1 MLTREEKAR
10 QLLHAMTAIDDRY
23 IAEAAPENTE
33 HSAAS
38 EETVKSETI
47 VPMKHTDV
55 EKMNMDAQKEAEAP
69 AKADMPDE
77 DRHSEPKVLYM
88 KPQKRW
94 KPMGI
99 IAAAA
104 VLVIGFGA
112 YMKTEKASNSMA
124 PVAFVTGG
132 TDRTRAIDGEAE
144 SAAAGAD
151 QDSAGAAAMGRS
163 SRMETGTDPGV
174 AAAENEPE
182 MAAEAAPYADQGTK
196 EVDGRARMKSSVT
209 ETGAAPEAA
218 SADAPMSMQIANPW
232 SEFNSLEEA
241 EADAGVE
248 ITLPESYQGFDHRIY
263 RAMHRQMIE
272 VIYQDADGREGF
284 RIRKSRDF
292 GNISGDYTRYDQEK
306 TLEIGDRFV
315 VTRGNGDAISVA
327 RWGNLSLNLSYAICV
342 AEDQHFTED
351 DIRSLVED
359 IDPDIRETGTTRRK
373 SDVFQPDPDAETI
386 DPAKQPLY

>member
-1 MLTREEKAR
+1 MVTREEKAR
-10 QLLHAMTAIDDRY
+10 QLLHAMTEIDDRY

-33 HSAAS
+33 HIAAS
-38 EETVKSETI
+38 EEAVKTETV
-47 VPMKHTDV
+47 VPMKHADV
-55 EKMNMDAQKEAEAP
+55 EKMNMDAQKEPEAP

-77 DRHSEPKVLYM
+77 DHHSEPKVLYM

-132 TDRTRAIDGEAE
+132 TDRARVIDGGGEAE
-144 SAAAGAD
+144 SAAAGA
-151 QDSAGAAAMGRS
+151 GAMGRS
-163 SRMETGTDPGV
+163 SRMETGADPGV

-182 MAAEAAPYADQGTK
+182 MAAEAAPYADQDTK
-196 EVDGRARMKSSVT
+196 EVDGRARMKSAVT

-232 SEFNSLEEA
+232 SEFDSLEEA

-292 GNISGDYTRYDQEK
+292 GDISGDYTRYDQEK

-315 VTRGNGDAISVA
+315 ETRGNGDEISVA

>member
-1 MLTREEKAR
+1 MVTREEKAR
-10 QLLHAMTAIDDRY
+10 QLLHAMTEIDDHF

-38 EETVKSETI
+38 EEAVKSKTV

-55 EKMNMDAQKEAEAP
+55 EKTKTDV
-69 AKADMPDE
+69 PDE
-77 DRHSEPKVLYM
+77 DHHSEPKVLYM

-144 SAAAGAD
+144 SAAASAD
-151 QDSAGAAAMGRS
+151 QDSAGAGAMGRS
-163 SRMETGTDPGV
+163 SRMEAGVDPGV
-174 AAAENEPE
+174 TAAEGDPE
-182 MAAEAAPYADQGTK
+182 MAAEATPYADQGTK
-196 EVDGRARMKSSVT
+196 EVDGSARMKSSVT

-232 SEFNSLEEA
+232 SEFDTLEEA
-241 EADAGVE
+241 ESDAGIE
-248 ITLPESYQGFDHRIY
+248 IELPESYQGFNHRIY
-263 RAMHRQMIE
+263 RSMHRQMIE

-292 GNISGDYTRYDQEK
+292 GDISGDYTRYDQEK

-315 VTRGNGDAISVA
+315 ETRGNGDEISVA
-327 RWGNLSLNLSYAICV
+327 RWGNLSLNLSYAICA
-342 AEDQHFTED
+342 AEDQHFTEN
-351 DIRSLVED
+351 DIWSLVED

-373 SDVFQPDPDAETI
+373 SDVFQLDPDAETI

>member
-10 QLLHAMTAIDDRY
+10 QLLHAMTEIDDRY

-33 HSAAS
+33 RSADL
-38 EETVKSETI
+38 EEAVRTETG
-47 VPMKHTDV
+47 VPMKHAGVGKT
-55 EKMNMDAQKEAEAP
+55 KMDTQKETE
-69 AKADMPDE
+69 
-77 DRHSEPKVLYM
+77 EPKVLYM
-88 KPQKRW
+88 KPQRRSW

-124 PVAFVTGG
+124 PVEFVTGE
-132 TDRTRAIDGEAE
+132 TDMARAIDGEAE

-163 SRMETGTDPGV
+163 SRMETDGDPGV
-174 AAAENEPE
+174 AAAEHEPE
-182 MAAEAAPYADQGTK
+182 MAAEAVPYADQGTM
-196 EVDGRARMKSSVT
+196 EVDGSARMKSAVT
-209 ETGAAPEAA
+209 ETGATPEEAA
-218 SADAPMSMQIANPW
+218 SSDAPMSMQIVNPW
-232 SEFNSLEEA
+232 SEFDSLEEA

-292 GNISGDYTRYDQEK
+292 GDISGDFTRYDQEK

-315 VTRGNGDAISVA
+315 ETRGNGDEISVA
-327 RWGNLSLNLSYAICV
+327 RWGNLSQNLSYAICV
-342 AEDQHFTED
+342 AGDQHFTED

-359 IDPDIRETGTTRRK
+359 IDPYIRETGTIRRK
-373 SDVFQPDPDAETI
+373 ADAFQPDPDAETI

>member
-10 QLLHAMTAIDDRY
+10 QLLHAMTEIDDRY
-23 IAEAAPENTE
+23 IAEAAPGNTE

-38 EETVKSETI
+38 EEAVKSETV

-55 EKMNMDAQKEAEAP
+55 EKTKTDV
-69 AKADMPDE
+69 PDE
-77 DRHSEPKVLYM
+77 DHHSEPKVLYM

-132 TDRTRAIDGEAE
+132 TDRTRAIDDEAE

-151 QDSAGAAAMGRS
+151 QDSVGAGAMGRS
-163 SRMETGTDPGV
+163 SRMETGADPGV

-182 MAAEAAPYADQGTK
+182 MAAEATPYADQGTK
-196 EVDGRARMKSSVT
+196 EVDGSERMKSSVT

-232 SEFNSLEEA
+232 SEFDSLEEA
-241 EADAGVE
+241 ESDAGIE
-248 ITLPESYQGFDHRIY
+248 IELPESYQGFNHRIY
-263 RAMHRQMIE
+263 RSMHRQMIE

-292 GNISGDYTRYDQEK
+292 GDISGDYTRYDQEK

-342 AEDQHFTED
+342 AEDQHFTEN

-359 IDPDIRETGTTRRK
+359 IDPDIRETGTARRK

>member
-1 MLTREEKAR
+1 MVTKEEKAR
-10 QLLHAMTAIDDRY
+10 QLLHAMTEIDDRY

-38 EETVKSETI
+38 EEAVKSETI
-47 VPMKHTDV
+47 VPMKHADV
-55 EKMNMDAQKEAEAP
+55 EKTKTDV
-69 AKADMPDE
+69 PDE
-77 DRHSEPKVLYM
+77 DHHSEPKVLYM

-132 TDRTRAIDGEAE
+132 TDRARVIDGEAE

-151 QDSAGAAAMGRS
+151 QDSAGAGAMGRS
-163 SRMETGTDPGV
+163 SRMETGADPGV

-182 MAAEAAPYADQGTK
+182 IAAEAAPYADQDTM

-232 SEFNSLEEA
+232 SEFDSLEEA

-248 ITLPESYQGFDHRIY
+248 ITLPESYQGFNHRIY
-263 RAMHRQMIE
+263 RSMHRQMIE

-292 GNISGDYTRYDQEK
+292 GDISGDYTRYDQEK

-315 VTRGNGDAISVA
+315 ETRGNGDEISVA
-327 RWGNLSLNLSYAICV
+327 RWGNLSLNLSYAISV
-342 AEDQHFTED
+342 AEDQHFTEN

-373 SDVFQPDPDAETI
+373 SDIFQPDPDAETI

>member
-1 MLTREEKAR
+1 MVTREEKAR
-10 QLLHAMTAIDDRY
+10 QLLHAMTEIDDRY

-38 EETVKSETI
+38 EEAVKSKTI
-47 VPMKHTDV
+47 VPMKHADV
-55 EKMNMDAQKEAEAP
+55 EKTKTDV
-69 AKADMPDE
+69 PDE
-77 DRHSEPKVLYM
+77 DHHSEPKVLYM

-132 TDRTRAIDGEAE
+132 TDRARVIDGEAE

-151 QDSAGAAAMGRS
+151 QDSAGAGAIGRS
-163 SRMETGTDPGV
+163 SRMETGADPGV

-182 MAAEAAPYADQGTK
+182 MAAEAAPYADQGTN

-232 SEFNSLEEA
+232 SEFDSLEEA
-241 EADAGVE
+241 ETDAGVE
-248 ITLPESYQGFDHRIY
+248 ITLPESYQGFNHRIY
-263 RAMHRQMIE
+263 RSMHRQMIE

-292 GNISGDYTRYDQEK
+292 GDISGDYTRYEQEK

-315 VTRGNGDAISVA
+315 ETRGNGDEISVA

-342 AEDQHFTED
+342 AGDQHFTED

>member
-1 MLTREEKAR
+1 MVTREEKAR
-10 QLLHAMTAIDDRY
+10 QLLHAMTEIEDRY

-38 EETVKSETI
+38 EEAVKSETV

-55 EKMNMDAQKEAEAP
+55 EKTKTDV
-69 AKADMPDE
+69 PDE
-77 DRHSEPKVLYM
+77 DHHSEPKVLYM

-124 PVAFVTGG
+124 PVAFIAGAESEMA
-132 TDRTRAIDGEAE
+132 RAVEDGQK
-144 SAAAGAD
+144 SAAA
-151 QDSAGAAAMGRS
+151 
-163 SRMETGTDPGV
+163 
-174 AAAENEPE
+174 
-182 MAAEAAPYADQGTK
+182 
-196 EVDGRARMKSSVT
+196 
-209 ETGAAPEAA
+209 
-218 SADAPMSMQIANPW
+218 ADAPMSMQIANPW
-232 SEFNSLEEA
+232 SEFDTLEEA
-241 EADAGVE
+241 ESDAGIE
-248 ITLPESYQGFDHRIY
+248 IELPESYQGFNHRIY
-263 RAMHRQMIE
+263 RSMHRQMIE

-292 GNISGDYTRYDQEK
+292 GDISGDYTRYDQEK

-315 VTRGNGDAISVA
+315 ETRGNGDEISVA

-342 AEDQHFTED
+342 AEDQHFTEN

>member
-1 MLTREEKAR
+1 MVTREEKAR
-10 QLLHAMTAIDDRY
+10 QLLHAMTEIDDRY

-38 EETVKSETI
+38 EEAVKSETI
-47 VPMKHTDV
+47 VPMKHADV
-55 EKMNMDAQKEAEAP
+55 EKTKTDV
-69 AKADMPDE
+69 PDE
-77 DRHSEPKVLYM
+77 DHHSEPKVLYM

-124 PVAFVTGG
+124 PVAFITGAESEMA
-132 TDRTRAIDGEAE
+132 RAVEDGQK
-144 SAAAGAD
+144 SAAAG
-151 QDSAGAAAMGRS
+151 
-163 SRMETGTDPGV
+163 V
-174 AAAENEPE
+174 
-182 MAAEAAPYADQGTK
+182 DQGTA
-196 EVDGRARMKSSVT
+196 DGNARMKSSVT

-232 SEFNSLEEA
+232 SEFDSLEEA

-248 ITLPESYQGFDHRIY
+248 ITLPESYQGFNHRIY

-292 GNISGDYTRYDQEK
+292 GDISGDYTRYDQEK

-315 VTRGNGDAISVA
+315 ETRGNGDEISVA

>member
-1 MLTREEKAR
+1 MVTREEKAR
-10 QLLHAMTAIDDRY
+10 QLLHAMTEIDDRY

-33 HSAAS
+33 LSAAS
-38 EETVKSETI
+38 EEAVKSETV
-47 VPMKHTDV
+47 VPMKHADV
-55 EKMNMDAQKEAEAP
+55 EKTDV
-69 AKADMPDE
+69 PDE
-77 DRHSEPKVLYM
+77 DHHSEPKVLYM

-124 PVAFVTGG
+124 PVAFVTDG
-132 TDRTRAIDGEAE
+132 TDKTRAIDGEAE

-163 SRMETGTDPGV
+163 SRMETGANPGV

-182 MAAEAAPYADQGTK
+182 MAAEAAPYADQGTN
-196 EVDGRARMKSSVT
+196 EVDGRARMKSSVA

-218 SADAPMSMQIANPW
+218 SSDAPMSMQIANPW
-232 SEFNSLEEA
+232 SEFDTLEEA
-241 EADAGVE
+241 ESDAGIE
-248 ITLPESYQGFDHRIY
+248 IELPESYQGFNHRIY
-263 RAMHRQMIE
+263 RSMHRQMIE

-292 GNISGDYTRYDQEK
+292 GDISGDYTRYDQEK

-342 AEDQHFTED
+342 AEDQHFTEN

-359 IDPDIRETGTTRRK
+359 IDPDIRETGTARRK

>member
-10 QLLHAMTAIDDRY
+10 QLLHAMTEIDDRY

-38 EETVKSETI
+38 EEAVKSETV

-55 EKMNMDAQKEAEAP
+55 EKTKTDV
-69 AKADMPDE
+69 PDE
-77 DRHSEPKVLYM
+77 DHHSEPKVLYV

-132 TDRTRAIDGEAE
+132 TDRTRVIDGEAE

-151 QDSAGAAAMGRS
+151 QDSAGAGAMGRS
-163 SRMETGTDPGV
+163 SRMETGADPGV
-174 AAAENEPE
+174 AEAEGDPE
-182 MAAEAAPYADQGTK
+182 MAAEATPYADQGTK
-196 EVDGRARMKSSVT
+196 EVDGSARMKSSVT

-232 SEFNSLEEA
+232 SEFDSLEEA

-248 ITLPESYQGFDHRIY
+248 ITLPESYQGFNHRIY
-263 RAMHRQMIE
+263 RSMHRQMIE

-292 GNISGDYTRYDQEK
+292 GDISGDYTRYDQEK

-315 VTRGNGDAISVA
+315 ETRGNGDEISVA
-327 RWGNLSLNLSYAICV
+327 RWGNLNLNLSYAICV

-351 DIRSLVED
+351 DIRSLV
-359 IDPDIRETGTTRRK
+359 K
-373 SDVFQPDPDAETI
+373 TI
-386 DPAKQPLY
+386 A

>member
-1 MLTREEKAR
+1 MVTREEKAR
-10 QLLHAMTAIDDRY
+10 QLLHAMTEIEDRY

-33 HSAAS
+33 HSVAS
-38 EETVKSETI
+38 KEAVKSETV
-47 VPMKHTDV
+47 VPMKHADV
-55 EKMNMDAQKEAEAP
+55 EKTDV
-69 AKADMPDE
+69 PDE
-77 DRHSEPKVLYM
+77 DHHSEPKVLYM

-163 SRMETGTDPGV
+163 SRMETGADPGV

-182 MAAEAAPYADQGTK
+182 MAAEAAPYADQGTN
-196 EVDGRARMKSSVT
+196 EVDGRARMKSAVT

-218 SADAPMSMQIANPW
+218 SSDAPMSMQIANPW
-232 SEFNSLEEA
+232 SEFDTLEEA

-248 ITLPESYQGFDHRIY
+248 ITLPESYQGFNHRIY
-263 RAMHRQMIE
+263 RSMHRQMIE

-292 GNISGDYTRYDQEK
+292 GDISGDYTRYDQEK

-342 AEDQHFTED
+342 AEDQHFTEN

-359 IDPDIRETGTTRRK
+359 IDPDIRETGTARRK

>member
-1 MLTREEKAR
+1 MVTREEKAR
-10 QLLHAMTAIDDRY
+10 QLLHAMTEIEDRY

-33 HSAAS
+33 RSAAL
-38 EETVKSETI
+38 EGAVKTETG
-47 VPMKHTDV
+47 VPMKHANV
-55 EKMNMDAQKEAEAP
+55 EKTKMDVS
-69 AKADMPDE
+69 DE
-77 DRHSEPKVLYM
+77 DHHSEPKVLYM

-315 VTRGNGDAISVA
+315 ETRGNGDEISVA

>member
-1 MLTREEKAR
+1 MVTREGKAR
-10 QLLHAMTAIDDRY
+10 QLLHAMTEIDDRY

-38 EETVKSETI
+38 EEAVKSETV
-47 VPMKHTDV
+47 VPIKHTDV
-55 EKMNMDAQKEAEAP
+55 EKTKTDV
-69 AKADMPDE
+69 PDE
-77 DRHSEPKVLYM
+77 DHHSEPKVLYM
-88 KPQKRW
+88 KPQKRR

-124 PVAFVTGG
+124 PVAF
-132 TDRTRAIDGEAE
+132 
-144 SAAAGAD
+144 
-151 QDSAGAAAMGRS
+151 SAGAES
-163 SRMETGTDPGV
+163 
-174 AAAENEPE
+174 E
-182 MAAEAAPYADQGTK
+182 MARAVE
-196 EVDGRARMKSSVT
+196 DGQKS
-209 ETGAAPEAA
+209 AA

-232 SEFNSLEEA
+232 SDFDSLEEA
-241 EADAGVE
+241 EADAGIE

-292 GNISGDYTRYDQEK
+292 GDISGDYTRYDQEK

-315 VTRGNGDAISVA
+315 ETRGNGDEISVA
-327 RWGNLSLNLSYAICV
+327 RWGNLSLNLSYAISV

>member
-1 MLTREEKAR
+1 MVTREEKAR
-10 QLLHAMTAIDDRY
+10 QLLHAMTEIDDRY

-38 EETVKSETI
+38 EEAVKSETV

-55 EKMNMDAQKEAEAP
+55 EKTKTDV
-69 AKADMPDE
+69 PDE
-77 DRHSEPKVLYM
+77 DHHSEPKVLYV

-124 PVAFVTGG
+124 PVAFVTDG
-132 TDRTRAIDGEAE
+132 TDKTRAIDGEAE

-163 SRMETGTDPGV
+163 SRMETGANPGV

-218 SADAPMSMQIANPW
+218 SSDAPMSMQIANPW
-232 SEFNSLEEA
+232 SEFDTLEEA

-248 ITLPESYQGFDHRIY
+248 ITLPESYQGFNHRIY
-263 RAMHRQMIE
+263 RSMHRQMIE

-292 GNISGDYTRYDQEK
+292 GDISGDYTRYDQEK

-315 VTRGNGDAISVA
+315 ETRGNGDEISVA

-351 DIRSLVED
+351 DIRSLVDD

>member
-1 MLTREEKAR
+1 MVTREEKAR
-10 QLLHAMTAIDDRY
+10 QLLHAMTEIDDRY

-38 EETVKSETI
+38 EEAVKTETI
-47 VPMKHTDV
+47 VLMKHADV
-55 EKMNMDAQKEAEAP
+55 EKTKTDV
-69 AKADMPDE
+69 PDE
-77 DRHSEPKVLYM
+77 DHHSESKVLYM

-144 SAAAGAD
+144 SAAAAAD
-151 QDSAGAAAMGRS
+151 QDSAGAGAMGRS
-163 SRMETGTDPGV
+163 SRMETGADPGV
-174 AAAENEPE
+174 AVAENEPE
-182 MAAEAAPYADQGTK
+182 MAAEAAPYADQGTN

-218 SADAPMSMQIANPW
+218 SSDAPMSMQIANPW
-232 SEFNSLEEA
+232 SEFDTLEEA
-241 EADAGVE
+241 ESDAGIE
-248 ITLPESYQGFDHRIY
+248 IELPESYQGFNHRIY

-292 GNISGDYTRYDQEK
+292 GDISGDYTRYDQEK

-315 VTRGNGDAISVA
+315 ETRGNGDEISVA
-327 RWGNLSLNLSYAICV
+327 RWGNLSLNLSYAIC
-342 AEDQHFTED
+342 AEEDQHFTEN

-373 SDVFQPDPDAETI
+373 SDIFQPDPDTETI

>member
-1 MLTREEKAR
+1 MVTREEKAR
-10 QLLHAMTAIDDRY
+10 QLLHAMTEIDDRY

-38 EETVKSETI
+38 EEAVKSETV

-55 EKMNMDAQKEAEAP
+55 EKTKTDV
-69 AKADMPDE
+69 PDE
-77 DRHSEPKVLYM
+77 DHHSEPKVLYM

-112 YMKTEKASNSMA
+112 YIKTEKASNSMA

-132 TDRTRAIDGEAE
+132 TDRTRALDGESE

-151 QDSAGAAAMGRS
+151 QNSAGAGAMGRS
-163 SRMETGTDPGV
+163 ARMETGGDLGV
-174 AAAENEPE
+174 TAAENEPE
-182 MAAEAAPYADQGTK
+182 MAAEAAPYADQGTM
-196 EVDGRARMKSSVT
+196 EVDGNTQMKSAVT

-232 SEFNSLEEA
+232 SEFDSLEEA

-248 ITLPESYQGFDHRIY
+248 ITLPESYQGFNHRIY
-263 RAMHRQMIE
+263 RSMQGEMLE
-272 VIYQDADGREGF
+272 VIYQDADGQEGF
-284 RIRKSRDF
+284 RIRKSRGSED
-292 GNISGDYTRYDQEK
+292 ISGDYNSYTQKK
-306 TLEIGDRFV
+306 TLKIGDRV
-315 VTRGNGDAISVA
+315 VEIRGNGDEISVA
-327 RWGNLSLNLSYAICV
+327 TWNSLSLNLSYAICV

-351 DIRSLVED
+351 DIRSLV
-359 IDPDIRETGTTRRK
+359 K
-373 SDVFQPDPDAETI
+373 TI
-386 DPAKQPLY
+386 A

>member
-10 QLLHAMTAIDDRY
+10 QLLHAMTEIDDRY

-38 EETVKSETI
+38 EEAVKSETV

-55 EKMNMDAQKEAEAP
+55 EKTKTDV
-69 AKADMPDE
+69 PDE
-77 DRHSEPKVLYM
+77 DHHSEPKVLYM

-151 QDSAGAAAMGRS
+151 QDSAGAGAMGRS
-163 SRMETGTDPGV
+163 SRMETGADPGV

-196 EVDGRARMKSSVT
+196 EVDGSTRMKSAVT
-209 ETGAAPEAA
+209 ETGATPEAA
-218 SADAPMSMQIANPW
+218 SSDAPMSMQIANPW
-232 SEFNSLEEA
+232 SEFDTLEEA
-241 EADAGVE
+241 ESDAGIE
-248 ITLPESYQGFDHRIY
+248 IELPESYQGFNHRIY
-263 RAMHRQMIE
+263 RSMHRQMIE

-292 GNISGDYTRYDQEK
+292 GDISGDYTRYDQEK

-315 VTRGNGDAISVA
+315 ETRGNGDEISVA
-327 RWGNLSLNLSYAICV
+327 RWGNLSLNLSYAICA
-342 AEDQHFTED
+342 AEDQHFTEN
-351 DIRSLVED
+351 DIWSLVED
-359 IDPDIRETGTTRRK
+359 IDPDIHETGTTRRK
-373 SDVFQPDPDAETI
+373 SDVFQLDPDAETI

>member
-1 MLTREEKAR
+1 MVTREEKAR
-10 QLLHAMTAIDDRY
+10 QLLHAMTEIDDRY

-33 HSAAS
+33 HIAAS
-38 EETVKSETI
+38 EEAVKTETV
-47 VPMKHTDV
+47 VPMKHADV
-55 EKMNMDAQKEAEAP
+55 EKMNMDAQKEPEAP

-77 DRHSEPKVLYM
+77 DHHSEPKVLYM

-132 TDRTRAIDGEAE
+132 TDRARVIDGEAE

-151 QDSAGAAAMGRS
+151 QDSAGAGAMGRS
-163 SRMETGTDPGV
+163 SRMETGADPGV

-182 MAAEAAPYADQGTK
+182 MAAEAAPYADQGTN

-218 SADAPMSMQIANPW
+218 SADAPMSMQITNPW
-232 SEFNSLEEA
+232 SEFDSLEEA

-292 GNISGDYTRYDQEK
+292 GDISGDYTRYEQEK

-315 VTRGNGDAISVA
+315 ETRGNGDEISVA
-327 RWGNLSLNLSYAICV
+327 RWVNLSLNLSYAICV
-342 AEDQHFTED
+342 AGDQHFTED

>member
-10 QLLHAMTAIDDRY
+10 QLLHAMTEIDDRY
-23 IAEAAPENTE
+23 IAEAAPGNTE

-38 EETVKSETI
+38 EEAVKSETV
-47 VPMKHTDV
+47 VPMKHTAV
-55 EKMNMDAQKEAEAP
+55 EKTKTDV
-69 AKADMPDE
+69 PDE
-77 DRHSEPKVLYM
+77 DHHSEPKVLYM
-88 KPQKRW
+88 KPQRSSW

-144 SAAAGAD
+144 GAATGAN

-163 SRMETGTDPGV
+163 SRMETGADPGV
-174 AAAENEPE
+174 AAVENEPE
-182 MAAEAAPYADQGTK
+182 IAAEAAPYADQGTM
-196 EVDGRARMKSSVT
+196 EVDGRARMKSTVT
-209 ETGAAPEAA
+209 ETGATPEEAA
-218 SADAPMSMQIANPW
+218 SSDAPMSMQIANPW
-232 SEFNSLEEA
+232 GEFDTLEAA

-248 ITLPESYQGFDHRIY
+248 LTLPESYQGFDHRIY

-292 GNISGDYTRYDQEK
+292 GDISGDYTRYDQEK

-315 VTRGNGDAISVA
+315 ETRGNGDEISVA

-359 IDPDIRETGTTRRK
+359 IDPDIRETGTIRRK
-373 SDVFQPDPDAETI
+373 ADAFQPDSDAETI

>member
-1 MLTREEKAR
+1 MVTREEKAR
-10 QLLHAMTAIDDRY
+10 QLLHAMTEIDDRY

-38 EETVKSETI
+38 EEAVKSETV
-47 VPMKHTDV
+47 VPMKHADV
-55 EKMNMDAQKEAEAP
+55 EKTDV
-69 AKADMPDE
+69 PDE
-77 DRHSEPKVLYM
+77 DHHSEPKVLYM

-99 IAAAA
+99 IAAVA

-124 PVAFVTGG
+124 PVAFVTDG
-132 TDRTRAIDGEAE
+132 TDKTRAIDGEAE

-163 SRMETGTDPGV
+163 SRMETGANPGV

-182 MAAEAAPYADQGTK
+182 MAAEAAPYADQGTN
-196 EVDGRARMKSSVT
+196 EVDGRARMKSSVA

-218 SADAPMSMQIANPW
+218 SSDAPMSMQIANPW
-232 SEFNSLEEA
+232 SEFDTLEEA
-241 EADAGVE
+241 ESDAGIE

-292 GNISGDYTRYDQEK
+292 GDISGDYTRYDQEK

-315 VTRGNGDAISVA
+315 ETRGNGDEISVA

>member
-1 MLTREEKAR
+1 MVTREEKAR
-10 QLLHAMTAIDDRY
+10 QLLHAMTEIDDRY

-38 EETVKSETI
+38 EEAVKSETI
-47 VPMKHTDV
+47 VPMKHADV
-55 EKMNMDAQKEAEAP
+55 EKTKTDV
-69 AKADMPDE
+69 PDE
-77 DRHSEPKVLYM
+77 DHHSEPKVLYM

-124 PVAFVTGG
+124 PVAFITGAESEMA
-132 TDRTRAIDGEAE
+132 RAVEDGQK
-144 SAAAGAD
+144 SAAAG
-151 QDSAGAAAMGRS
+151 
-163 SRMETGTDPGV
+163 V
-174 AAAENEPE
+174 
-182 MAAEAAPYADQGTK
+182 DQGTA
-196 EVDGRARMKSSVT
+196 DGNARMKSSVT

-232 SEFNSLEEA
+232 SEFDSLEEA

-248 ITLPESYQGFDHRIY
+248 ITLPESYQGFNHRIY

-292 GNISGDYTRYDQEK
+292 GDISGDYTRYDQEK

-315 VTRGNGDAISVA
+315 ETRGNGDEISVA

-342 AEDQHFTED
+342 AGDQHFTED

-359 IDPDIRETGTTRRK
+359 IDPDIRETGTIRRK
-373 SDVFQPDPDAETI
+373 ADAFQPDPDAETI

>member
-1 MLTREEKAR
+1 MVTREEKAR
-10 QLLHAMTAIDDRY
+10 QLLHAMTEIEDRY

-38 EETVKSETI
+38 EEAVKTETV
-47 VPMKHTDV
+47 VPMKHADVGKTKTDV
-55 EKMNMDAQKEAEAP
+55 
-69 AKADMPDE
+69 PDE
-77 DRHSEPKVLYM
+77 DHHSEPKVLYM

-144 SAAAGAD
+144 GAATGAD

-163 SRMETGTDPGV
+163 SRMETGADPGV

-196 EVDGRARMKSSVT
+196 EVDGRAQMKSSVT

-241 EADAGVE
+241 EDDAGVE

-292 GNISGDYTRYDQEK
+292 GDISGDYTRYDQEK

-315 VTRGNGDAISVA
+315 ETRGNGDEISVA

>member
-1 MLTREEKAR
+1 MVTKEEKAR
-10 QLLHAMTAIDDRY
+10 QLLHAMTEIDDRY

-38 EETVKSETI
+38 EEAVKSETI
-47 VPMKHTDV
+47 VPIKHADV
-55 EKMNMDAQKEAEAP
+55 EKTKMDV
-69 AKADMPDE
+69 PDE
-77 DRHSEPKVLYM
+77 DHHSEPKVLYM

-132 TDRTRAIDGEAE
+132 TDRARVIDGEAE

-151 QDSAGAAAMGRS
+151 QDSAGAGAMGRS
-163 SRMETGTDPGV
+163 SRMETGADPGV

-182 MAAEAAPYADQGTK
+182 MAAEAAPYADQDTK
-196 EVDGRARMKSSVT
+196 EVDGRARMKSAVT

-232 SEFNSLEEA
+232 SEFDSLEEA

-292 GNISGDYTRYDQEK
+292 GDISGDYTRYDQEK

-315 VTRGNGDAISVA
+315 ETRGNGDEISVA

>member
-1 MLTREEKAR
+1 MVTREEKAR
-10 QLLHAMTAIDDRY
+10 QLLHAMTEIDDRY

-33 HSAAS
+33 HSAAL
-38 EETVKSETI
+38 EGAAKAETV
-47 VPMKHTDV
+47 VPMKQADV
-55 EKMNMDAQKEAEAP
+55 EKTKTDVQKDAKES
-69 AKADMPDE
+69 AKTDVPDE
-77 DRHSEPKVLYM
+77 DHHSEPKVLYM

-132 TDRTRAIDGEAE
+132 TDRARAIDGEAE
-144 SAAAGAD
+144 GAATGAD

-163 SRMETGTDPGV
+163 SRMETGADPGV

-196 EVDGRARMKSSVT
+196 EVDGSTRMKSAVT
-209 ETGAAPEAA
+209 ETGATPEAA
-218 SADAPMSMQIANPW
+218 SSDAPMSMQIANPW
-232 SEFNSLEEA
+232 SEFDSLEEA

-248 ITLPESYQGFDHRIY
+248 ITLPESYQGFNHRIY
-263 RAMHRQMIE
+263 RSMHRQMIE

-292 GNISGDYTRYDQEK
+292 GDISGDYTRYDQEK

-315 VTRGNGDAISVA
+315 ETRGNGDEISVA
-327 RWGNLSLNLSYAICV
+327 RWGNLSLNLSYAIC
-342 AEDQHFTED
+342 AAGDQHFTED

-359 IDPDIRETGTTRRK
+359 IDPDIHETGTTRRK
-373 SDVFQPDPDAETI
+373 SDVFQLDPDAETI

>member
-1 MLTREEKAR
+1 MVTREEKAR
-10 QLLHAMTAIDDRY
+10 QLLHAMTEIDDRY

-38 EETVKSETI
+38 EEAVKSETV

-55 EKMNMDAQKEAEAP
+55 EKTKTDV
-69 AKADMPDE
+69 PDE
-77 DRHSEPKVLYM
+77 DHHSEPKVLYM

-104 VLVIGFGA
+104 ILVIGFGA

-132 TDRTRAIDGEAE
+132 TDRARVIDGEAE

-151 QDSAGAAAMGRS
+151 QDSAGAGAMGRS
-163 SRMETGTDPGV
+163 SRMETGADPGV

-182 MAAEAAPYADQGTK
+182 MAAEAAPYADQGTN
-196 EVDGRARMKSSVT
+196 EVDGRARMKFSVT

-232 SEFNSLEEA
+232 SEFDSLEEA

-248 ITLPESYQGFDHRIY
+248 ITLPESYQGFNHRIY
-263 RAMHRQMIE
+263 RSMHRQMIE

-292 GNISGDYTRYDQEK
+292 GDISGDYTRYEQEK

-315 VTRGNGDAISVA
+315 ETRGNGDEISVA

-342 AEDQHFTED
+342 AGDQHFTED

-359 IDPDIRETGTTRRK
+359 IDPNIRETGTTRRK

>member
-1 MLTREEKAR
+1 MVTREEKAR
-10 QLLHAMTAIDDRY
+10 QLLHAMTEIDDHF

-38 EETVKSETI
+38 EEAVKSETI
-47 VPMKHTDV
+47 VPMKHADV
-55 EKMNMDAQKEAEAP
+55 EKTKTDV
-69 AKADMPDE
+69 PDE
-77 DRHSEPKVLYM
+77 DHHSEPKVLYM

-132 TDRTRAIDGEAE
+132 TDRARVIDGETE
-144 SAAAGAD
+144 SAAAGA
-151 QDSAGAAAMGRS
+151 GAMGRS
-163 SRMETGTDPGV
+163 SRMETGADPGV

-196 EVDGRARMKSSVT
+196 EVDGSTRMKSAVT
-209 ETGAAPEAA
+209 ETGATPEAA
-218 SADAPMSMQIANPW
+218 SSDAPMSMQIANPW
-232 SEFNSLEEA
+232 SEFDTLEEA
-241 EADAGVE
+241 ESDAGIE
-248 ITLPESYQGFDHRIY
+248 IELPESYQGFNHRIY

-292 GNISGDYTRYDQEK
+292 GDISGDYTRYDQEK

-315 VTRGNGDAISVA
+315 ETRGNGDEISVA

-342 AEDQHFTED
+342 AGEQHFTED

-373 SDVFQPDPDAETI
+373 SDVFQLDPDAETI

>member
-1 MLTREEKAR
+1 MVTREEKAR
-10 QLLHAMTAIDDRY
+10 QLLHAMTEIDDHF

-38 EETVKSETI
+38 EEAVKSETI
-47 VPMKHTDV
+47 VPMKHADV
-55 EKMNMDAQKEAEAP
+55 EKTKTDV
-69 AKADMPDE
+69 PDE
-77 DRHSEPKVLYM
+77 DHHSEPKVLYM

-132 TDRTRAIDGEAE
+132 TDRARVIDGEAE
-144 SAAAGAD
+144 SAAAGARAMGG
-151 QDSAGAAAMGRS
+151 SSMTETGAAP
-163 SRMETGTDPGV
+163 DL
-174 AAAENEPE
+174 AAVENEPE

-196 EVDGRARMKSSVT
+196 EVDGSTRMKSAVT
-209 ETGAAPEAA
+209 ETGATPEAA
-218 SADAPMSMQIANPW
+218 SSDAPMSMQIANPW
-232 SEFNSLEEA
+232 SEFDTLEEA
-241 EADAGVE
+241 ESDAGIE
-248 ITLPESYQGFDHRIY
+248 IELPESYQGFNHRIY
-263 RAMHRQMIE
+263 RSMHRQMIE

-292 GNISGDYTRYDQEK
+292 GDISGDYTRYDQEK

-315 VTRGNGDAISVA
+315 ETRGNGDEISVA
-327 RWGNLSLNLSYAICV
+327 RWGNLSLNLSYAICA
-342 AEDQHFTED
+342 AEDQHFTEN
-351 DIRSLVED
+351 DIWSLVED
-359 IDPDIRETGTTRRK
+359 IDPDIHETGTTRRK
-373 SDVFQPDPDAETI
+373 SDVFQLDPDAETI

>member
-1 MLTREEKAR
+1 MVTREEKAR
-10 QLLHAMTAIDDRY
+10 QLLHAMTEIDDRY

-38 EETVKSETI
+38 KEAVKSETV
-47 VPMKHTDV
+47 VPMKHADV
-55 EKMNMDAQKEAEAP
+55 EKTDV
-69 AKADMPDE
+69 PDE
-77 DRHSEPKVLYM
+77 DHHSEPKVLYM

-112 YMKTEKASNSMA
+112 YMKTEIASNSMA

-163 SRMETGTDPGV
+163 SRMETGADPGV

-182 MAAEAAPYADQGTK
+182 MAAEAAPYADQGTN
-196 EVDGRARMKSSVT
+196 EVDGRARMKSAVT

-218 SADAPMSMQIANPW
+218 SSDAPMSMQIANPW
-232 SEFNSLEEA
+232 SEFDTLEEA

-248 ITLPESYQGFDHRIY
+248 ITLPESYQGFNHRIY
-263 RAMHRQMIE
+263 RSMHRQMIE

-292 GNISGDYTRYDQEK
+292 GDISGDYTRYDQEK

-342 AEDQHFTED
+342 AEDQHFTEN

>member
-1 MLTREEKAR
+1 MVTREEKAR
-10 QLLHAMTAIDDRY
+10 QLLHAMTEIDDRY

-38 EETVKSETI
+38 E
-47 VPMKHTDV
+47 
-55 EKMNMDAQKEAEAP
+55 
-69 AKADMPDE
+69 
-77 DRHSEPKVLYM
+77 KVLYM

-112 YMKTEKASNSMA
+112 YIKTEKASNSMA

-132 TDRTRAIDGEAE
+132 TDRTRALDGESE

-151 QDSAGAAAMGRS
+151 QNSAGAGAMGRS
-163 SRMETGTDPGV
+163 ARMETGGDLGV
-174 AAAENEPE
+174 TAAENEPE
-182 MAAEAAPYADQGTK
+182 MAAEAAPYADQGTM
-196 EVDGRARMKSSVT
+196 EVDGNTQMKSAVT

-232 SEFNSLEEA
+232 SEFDSLEEA

-248 ITLPESYQGFDHRIY
+248 ITLPESYQGFNHRIY
-263 RAMHRQMIE
+263 RSMQGEMLE
-272 VIYQDADGREGF
+272 VIYQDADGQEGF
-284 RIRKSRDF
+284 RIRKSRGSED
-292 GNISGDYTRYDQEK
+292 ISGDYNSYTQKK
-306 TLEIGDRFV
+306 TLEIGDRV
-315 VTRGNGDAISVA
+315 VEIRGNGDEISVA
-327 RWGNLSLNLSYAICV
+327 TWNSLSLNLSYAICV

-351 DIRSLVED
+351 DIRSLV
-359 IDPDIRETGTTRRK
+359 K
-373 SDVFQPDPDAETI
+373 TI
-386 DPAKQPLY
+386 A

>member
-10 QLLHAMTAIDDRY
+10 QLLHAMTEIDDRY

-38 EETVKSETI
+38 EEAVKSETV

-55 EKMNMDAQKEAEAP
+55 EKTKTDV
-69 AKADMPDE
+69 PDE
-77 DRHSEPKVLYM
+77 DHHSEPKVLYM

-104 VLVIGFGA
+104 VLVIGLGA

-151 QDSAGAAAMGRS
+151 QDSAGAGAMGRS
-163 SRMETGTDPGV
+163 SRMEAGVDPGV
-174 AAAENEPE
+174 TAAEGDPE
-182 MAAEAAPYADQGTK
+182 MAAEATPYADQGTK

-209 ETGAAPEAA
+209 ETGATPEAA

-232 SEFNSLEEA
+232 SEFDSLEEA

-248 ITLPESYQGFDHRIY
+248 ITLPESYQGFNHRIY
-263 RAMHRQMIE
+263 RSMHRQMIE

-292 GNISGDYTRYDQEK
+292 GDISGDYTRYDQEK

-315 VTRGNGDAISVA
+315 ETRGNGDEISVA
-327 RWGNLSLNLSYAICV
+327 RWGNLSLNLSYAICA
-342 AEDQHFTED
+342 AEDQHFTEN

-373 SDVFQPDPDAETI
+373 SDVFQLDPDAETI